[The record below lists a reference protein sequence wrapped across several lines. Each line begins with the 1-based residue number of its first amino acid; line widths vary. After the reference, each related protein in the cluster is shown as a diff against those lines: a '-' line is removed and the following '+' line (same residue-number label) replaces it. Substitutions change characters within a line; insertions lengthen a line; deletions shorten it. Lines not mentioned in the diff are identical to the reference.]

1 MTQSRKNSLVGSALL
16 ALAAIIWG
24 SSFVAQTTGAEH
36 VGPFTFIAMR
46 SLLGSVALLPVIF
59 TMDTIKKKTK
69 PQDYKKMTK
78 ADYKYL
84 LLGGTACGV
93 VLFAA
98 SSLQQLGIDGGTA
111 PGMAAFITALYILLV
126 PIFSVVLG
134 KKIRPVIW
142 ACVGVSIA
150 ALYLLCVKEGG
161 RVQGSDLYVLAC
173 AFCFAIHIMVIDKV
187 SPKLDGVRL
196 SALQFFVAGVIALV
210 PMLLMEEV
218 SIEALRAASPSIAYS
233 GIMSS
238 GIAYTLQILG
248 QQKTEP
254 TIATMIMSLESV
266 FGVLTAMVVLSQVPT
281 LRETLGCVLMFA
293 AIIVAQLPEKSP
305 ARKNKE

>member
-1 MTQSRKNSLVGSALL
+1 MTQTRKNSLIGSVFL

-24 SSFVAQTTGAEH
+24 SSFVAQTAGAEF
-36 VGPFTFIAMR
+36 VGPFTFISIR

-59 TMDTIKKKTK
+59 VMDAFKKKSN
-69 PQDYKKMTK
+69 PQEYKKMTK

-84 LLGGTACGV
+84 FIGGGVCGV
-93 VLFAA
+93 VLCAA
-98 SSLQQLGIDGGTA
+98 SNLQQLGIDGGTA

-126 PIFSVVLG
+126 PIFSVFIG

-142 ACVGVSIA
+142 ACVGVSIV
-150 ALYLLCVKEGG
+150 ALYLLCVKDGG
-161 RVQGSDLYVLAC
+161 KVQGSDFYVLAC
-173 AFCFAIHIMVIDKV
+173 AACYAVHILVIDKV

-196 SALQFFVAGVIALV
+196 SALQFFVAGVISAV
-210 PMLLMEEV
+210 PMLIMEDV
-218 SIEALRAASPSIAYS
+218 SLEAIKAAAPSIAYS

-238 GIAYTLQILG
+238 AVAFTLQILG

-266 FGVLTAMVVLSQVPT
+266 FGVLTAMIVLSQVPT
-281 LRETLGCVLMFA
+281 AREAIGCVLMFA
-293 AIIVAQLPEKSP
+293 AIIVAQLPEKKKS
-305 ARKNKE
+305 A

>member
-1 MTQSRKNSLVGSALL
+1 MTQTRKNSLIGSIFL

-24 SSFVAQTTGAEH
+24 SSFVAQTAGAEF
-36 VGPFTFIAMR
+36 VGPFTFIAIR

-59 TMDTIKKKTK
+59 VMDFAKKKSK
-69 PQDYKKMTK
+69 PQEYKKMTK

-84 LLGGTACGV
+84 LIGGIACGV
-93 VLFAA
+93 VLCAA

-142 ACVGVSIA
+142 VCVGVSIV
-150 ALYLLCVKEGG
+150 ALYLLCVKDGG

-173 AFCFAIHIMVIDKV
+173 AVCYAVHILVIDKV

-196 SALQFFVAGVIALV
+196 SSLQFFIAGILAAIPALIF
-210 PMLLMEEV
+210 EEA
-218 SIEALRAASPSIAYS
+218 SLEALKAAAPSIAYS

-238 GIAYTLQILG
+238 AIAYTFQILG

-266 FGVLTAMVVLSQVPT
+266 FGVLTAMIVLSQVPT
-281 LRETLGCVLMFA
+281 TRETLGCILMFT
-293 AIIVAQLPEKSP
+293 AIIVAQLPEK
-305 ARKNKE
+305 KKL

>member
-1 MTQSRKNSLVGSALL
+1 MEKNRKNSIYGSILL

-59 TMDTIKKKTK
+59 TMDFFKKKSK
-69 PQDYKKMTK
+69 PEQYKKMTK
-78 ADYKYL
+78 KDYAL
-84 LLGGTACGV
+84 LLSGGTACGV

-98 SSLQQLGIDGGTA
+98 SSLQQLGIDGGTP
-111 PGMAAFITALYILLV
+111 PGNAAFITALYILLV
-126 PIFSVVLG
+126 PIFSIFLG

-142 ACVGVSIA
+142 GCVAVSIA
-150 ALYLLCVKEGG
+150 ALYLLCVKENST
-161 RVQGSDLYVLAC
+161 VQGSDFYVLAC

-196 SALQFFVAGVIALV
+196 SAFQFFVAGLIALV
-210 PMLLMEEV
+210 PMFLFEDV
-218 SIEALRAASPSIAYS
+218 SFEALRPAAPSIAYS

-254 TIATMIMSLESV
+254 TIATIIAANISTQPIPSLRV
-266 FGVLTAMVVLSQVPT
+266 GT
-281 LRETLGCVLMFA
+281 
-293 AIIVAQLPEKSP
+293 
-305 ARKNKE
+305 

>member
-1 MTQSRKNSLVGSALL
+1 MTQTRKNSLIGSIFL

-24 SSFVAQTTGAEH
+24 SSFVAQTAGAEF
-36 VGPFTFIAMR
+36 VGPFTFISVR

-59 TMDTIKKKTK
+59 VMDTFKKKSK
-69 PQDYKKMTK
+69 PEEYKKMTK

-84 LLGGTACGV
+84 FMGGTACGV
-93 VLFAA
+93 VLCAA
-98 SSLQQLGIDGGTA
+98 SCLQQLGIDGGTA

-126 PIFSVVLG
+126 PIFSVFIG
-134 KKIRPVIW
+134 KKIRPIIW
-142 ACVGVSIA
+142 VCVGVSVV
-150 ALYLLCVKEGG
+150 ALYLLCVKDGG
-161 RVQGSDLYVLAC
+161 KVQGSDLYVLAC
-173 AFCFAIHIMVIDKV
+173 AVCYAIHILVIDKV

-210 PMLLMEEV
+210 IMFLTEDPTLD
-218 SIEALRAASPSIAYS
+218 ALKAAAPSIAYS

-238 GIAYTLQILG
+238 AVAFTFQILG

-266 FGVLTAMVVLSQVPT
+266 FGVLTAMIVLSQVPT
-281 LRETLGCVLMFA
+281 ARETLGCILMFA
-293 AIIVAQLPEKSP
+293 AIIVAQLPEK
-305 ARKNKE
+305 KKI

>member
-1 MTQSRKNSLVGSALL
+1 MTQSRKNSIIGSIFL

-24 SSFVAQTTGAEH
+24 SSFVAQTTGAEY
-36 VGPFTFIAMR
+36 VGPFTFITVR

-59 TMDTIKKKTK
+59 VMDTFKKKTK
-69 PQDYKKMTK
+69 ADEYKKMTK

-84 LLGGTACGV
+84 FMGGTVCGV

-98 SSLQQLGIDGGTA
+98 SNLQQLGIDGGTA

-126 PIFSVVLG
+126 PIFSVFLG

-142 ACVGVSIA
+142 VCVGVSIV

-161 RVQGSDLYVLAC
+161 RVQGSDFYVLAC
-173 AFCFAIHIMVIDKV
+173 AVCYAVHILVIDKV

-196 SALQFFVAGVIALV
+196 SALQFFIAGVMSAI
-210 PMLLMEEV
+210 PMFIFEDV
-218 SIEALRAASPSIAYS
+218 TFEALKAAAPAIAYS

-266 FGVLTAMVVLSQVPT
+266 FGVLTAMIVLSQVPT
-281 LRETLGCVLMFA
+281 AREAIGCVLMFA
-293 AIIVAQLPEKSP
+293 AIIVAQLPEK
-305 ARKNKE
+305 NKV

>member
-1 MTQSRKNSLVGSALL
+1 MTQTRKNSLIGSIFL

-24 SSFVAQTTGAEH
+24 SSFVAQTAGAEF
-36 VGPFTFIAMR
+36 VGPFTFISVR

-59 TMDTIKKKTK
+59 VMDTFKKKSK
-69 PQDYKKMTK
+69 PEEFKKMTK

-84 LLGGTACGV
+84 FIGGTACGI
-93 VLFAA
+93 VLCAA
-98 SSLQQLGIDGGTA
+98 SCLQQLGIDGGTA

-126 PIFSVVLG
+126 PIFSVFIG

-142 ACVGVSIA
+142 LCVVVSVV

-161 RVQGSDLYVLAC
+161 KVQGSDLYVLAC
-173 AFCFAIHIMVIDKV
+173 AVCYAIHILVIDKV

-196 SALQFFVAGVIALV
+196 SAMQFFIAGIIALV
-210 PMLLMEEV
+210 IMFITEEPTL
-218 SIEALRAASPSIAYS
+218 EALKAAAPSIAYS

-238 GIAYTLQILG
+238 AVAFTLQILG

-266 FGVLTAMVVLSQVPT
+266 FGVLTAMIVLSQVPSA
-281 LRETLGCVLMFA
+281 REAIGCILMFT
-293 AIIVAQLPEKSP
+293 AIIVAQLPEK
-305 ARKNKE
+305 KKL

>member
-1 MTQSRKNSLVGSALL
+1 MTQTRKNSIIGSVFL

-24 SSFVAQTTGAEH
+24 SSFVAQTAGAEF
-36 VGPFTFIAMR
+36 VGPFTFISIR

-59 TMDTIKKKTK
+59 IMDAFKKKSK
-69 PQDYKKMTK
+69 PQEYKKMTK

-84 LLGGTACGV
+84 FIGGGICGV
-93 VLFAA
+93 VLCAA
-98 SSLQQLGIDGGTA
+98 SNLQQLGIDGGTA

-126 PIFSVVLG
+126 PIFSVFLG

-142 ACVGVSIA
+142 VCVGVSIV
-150 ALYLLCVKEGG
+150 ALYLLCVKDGG

-173 AFCFAIHIMVIDKV
+173 AVCYAIHILVIDKV
-187 SPKLDGVRL
+187 SPNLDGVRL
-196 SALQFFVAGVIALV
+196 SAMQFFVAGLISAI
-210 PMLLMEEV
+210 PMLVFEDV
-218 SIEALRAASPSIAYS
+218 SLEAIKAAAPSIAYS

-238 GIAYTLQILG
+238 AVAFTFQILG

-266 FGVLTAMVVLSQVPT
+266 FGVLTAMIVLSQVPT
-281 LRETLGCVLMFA
+281 TRETLGCILMFA
-293 AIIVAQLPEKSP
+293 AIIVAQLPEKKK
-305 ARKNKE
+305 AI

>member
-1 MTQSRKNSLVGSALL
+1 MTKTRKDSLIGSAFL

-24 SSFVAQTTGAEH
+24 SSFVAQTAGAEF
-36 VGPFTFIAMR
+36 VGPFTFISVR
-46 SLLGSVALLPVIF
+46 SLLGSVALLPVIGV
-59 TMDTIKKKTK
+59 MDLFKKKST
-69 PQDYKKMTK
+69 PQEYKKMTK

-84 LLGGTACGV
+84 FIGGSVCGV
-93 VLFAA
+93 VLCAA
-98 SSLQQLGIDGGTA
+98 SCLQQLGIDGGTA

-126 PIFSVVLG
+126 PIFSVFIG

-142 ACVGVSIA
+142 VCVGVSVV

-173 AFCFAIHIMVIDKV
+173 AVCYAVHILVIDKV

-196 SALQFFVAGVIALV
+196 SALQFFVAGVISFV
-210 PMLLMEEV
+210 IMLLTEEV
-218 SIEALRAASPSIAYS
+218 TFDALKAAAPSIAYS

-238 GIAYTLQILG
+238 AVAFTLQILG

-266 FGVLTAMVVLSQVPT
+266 FGVLTAMIILSQVPST
-281 LRETLGCVLMFA
+281 RETLGCVLMFA
-293 AIIVAQLPEKSP
+293 AIIVAQLPEKKL
-305 ARKNKE
+305 KN

>member
-1 MTQSRKNSLVGSALL
+1 MTQTRKNSIIGSIFL

-24 SSFVAQTTGAEH
+24 SSFVAQTAGAEF
-36 VGPFTFIAMR
+36 VGPFTFISIR

-59 TMDTIKKKTK
+59 VMDAVKKKSR
-69 PQDYKKMTK
+69 PQEYKKMTK

-84 LLGGTACGV
+84 FIGGCACGV

-126 PIFSVVLG
+126 PIFSVVIG

-142 ACVGVSIA
+142 VCVGVSIV
-150 ALYLLCVKEGG
+150 ALYMLCVKEGG

-173 AFCFAIHIMVIDKV
+173 AVCYAVHILVIDKV

-196 SALQFFVAGVIALV
+196 SAMQFVIAGLLAAI
-210 PMLLMEEV
+210 PMLIFEEV
-218 SIEALRAASPSIAYS
+218 SLEALKAAVPSIAYS

-238 GIAYTLQILG
+238 AVAFTLQILG

-266 FGVLTAMVVLSQVPT
+266 FGVLTAMIVLSQVPT
-281 LRETLGCVLMFA
+281 AREAIGCVLMFA
-293 AIIVAQLPEKSP
+293 AIIVAQLPEK
-305 ARKNKE
+305 KKQ

>member
-1 MTQSRKNSLVGSALL
+1 MTQTRKNSIIGSIFL

-24 SSFVAQTTGAEH
+24 SSFVAQTAGAEF
-36 VGPFTFIAMR
+36 VGPFTFISVR

-59 TMDTIKKKTK
+59 VMDSLKKKSKT
-69 PQDYKKMTK
+69 QEYKKMTK

-84 LLGGTACGV
+84 FIGGSICGV
-93 VLFAA
+93 VLCAA
-98 SSLQQLGIDGGTA
+98 SCLQQLGIDGGTA

-126 PIFSVVLG
+126 PIFSVVIG
-134 KKIRPVIW
+134 KKIRPIIW
-142 ACVGVSIA
+142 VCVGVSIV
-150 ALYLLCVKEGG
+150 ALYMLCVKEGG

-173 AFCFAIHIMVIDKV
+173 AVCYAVHILVIDKV

-196 SALQFFVAGVIALV
+196 SAMQFVIAGLLAAI
-210 PMLLMEEV
+210 PMLIFEEV
-218 SIEALRAASPSIAYS
+218 SLEALKAAAPSIAYS

-238 GIAYTLQILG
+238 AVAFTLQILG

-266 FGVLTAMVVLSQVPT
+266 FGVITAMIVLSQVPT
-281 LRETLGCVLMFA
+281 AREAIGCVLMFA
-293 AIIVAQLPEKSP
+293 AIIVAQLPDKKK
-305 ARKNKE
+305 A

>member
-1 MTQSRKNSLVGSALL
+1 MTQTRKNSLIGSVLL

-24 SSFVAQTTGAEH
+24 SSFVAQTTGAEY

-46 SLLGSVALLPVIF
+46 SFLGSVVLVPVIGV
-59 TMDTIKKKTK
+59 MDTAKKKAQPDT
-69 PQDYKKMTK
+69 YKKIAK

-84 LLGGTACGV
+84 LIGGTACGV
-93 VLFAA
+93 VLAAA
-98 SSLQQLGIDGGTA
+98 SCLQQLGIDGGTA

-126 PIFSVVLG
+126 PIFSVFLG

-142 ACVGVSIA
+142 ACVGVSIL

-173 AFCFAIHIMVIDKV
+173 AFCYAIHILVIDKV
-187 SPKLDGVRL
+187 SPRLDGVRL
-196 SALQFFVAGVIALV
+196 SSLQFFVAGLIASV
-210 PMLLMEEV
+210 PMLLMEDV
-218 SIEALRAASPSIAYS
+218 SFEALKAAAPSIAYS

-238 GIAYTLQILG
+238 GVAYTLQILG

-254 TIATMIMSLESV
+254 TLATMIMSLESV

-281 LRETLGCVLMFA
+281 VREALGCVLMFA
-293 AIIVAQLPEKSP
+293 AIIVAQLPEKKVSV
-305 ARKNKE
+305 K